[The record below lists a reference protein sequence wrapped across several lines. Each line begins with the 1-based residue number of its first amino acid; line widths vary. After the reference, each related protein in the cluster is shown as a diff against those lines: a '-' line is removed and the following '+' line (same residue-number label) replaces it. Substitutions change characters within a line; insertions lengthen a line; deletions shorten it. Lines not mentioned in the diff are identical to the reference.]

1 MAGFLQVAG
10 LRDLQ
15 KAIKAAG
22 DDLDPDAGGL
32 KDVNRKAA
40 EVVSAAAIP
49 ATPRK
54 SGKLAGSVRVGATNR
69 AGIIRAGKGSV
80 PYAGPI
86 HWGWPRRHIKA
97 RPWIADKAAATE
109 DRWTDVYLEAM
120 NDLLDRIVKATD
132 NG

>member
-1 MAGFLQVAG
+1 MAGFLQVTG

-22 DDLDPDAGGL
+22 DDLDPTAGGL
-32 KDVNRKAA
+32 KDVNR
-40 EVVSAAAIP
+40 SAAQVVVTAASP

-54 SGKLAGSVRVGATNR
+54 SGKLAGSLRVGATNR
-69 AGIIRAGKGSV
+69 AGIVRAGKSSV

-86 HWGWPRRHIKA
+86 HWGWPARHIKA
-97 RPWIADKAAATE
+97 RPWLADKAKATE
-109 DRWTDVYLEAM
+109 SQWTDVYLEAM
-120 NDLLDRIVKATD
+120 NDLLDRIVRATT